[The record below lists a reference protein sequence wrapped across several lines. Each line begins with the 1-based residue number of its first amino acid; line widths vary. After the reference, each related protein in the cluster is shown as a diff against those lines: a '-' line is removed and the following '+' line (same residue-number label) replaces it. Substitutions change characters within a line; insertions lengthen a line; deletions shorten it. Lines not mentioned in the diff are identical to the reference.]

1 MKCGIV
7 QLAICLILFDYRSVA
22 CDDHTRIIQ
31 DREQKIEEN
40 GGTDGTDKCD
50 WLTTRFVLVV

>member
-40 GGTDGTDKCD
+40 EERMVQTSAIGLQQG
-50 WLTTRFVLVV
+50 LYL